1 MSIDSLNLV
10 ERSVVLWHLQVCMA
24 TFYTQNYPKE
34 TSKRKP
40 YQSMQFTD
48 TVYCSHEKL
57 NVFTISAPLRYFD
70 NLTTIQLEDNQLTW
84 LPGELWHLPR
94 LQKLNIGR
102 NALAELPAD
111 IGLLVGLKELY
122 VHENQL
128 VTLPSQI
135 GQLVHLGVLDLTN
148 NTAISFLP
156 GEITCLS
163 PSLRRLWIEGTSL
176 LASRTDTNSTW
187 LSQQRK
193 VPSLF
198 NLCAQQ
204 AGSSFDSISSKN
216 TGLPLSLLYLLMSE
230 IDPLNDTVTATSQ
243 TGGNRMDLGRTSSL
257 VRRCSMCQSI
267 LYYRGIPLLEPHGQF
282 GGQSLPLL
290 YHVCSQTCKNRWLHG
305 TK

>member
-1 MSIDSLNLV
+1 
-10 ERSVVLWHLQVCMA
+10 MA

-40 YQSMQFTD
+40 YQSLQFTD
-48 TVYCSHEKL
+48 TVHCSHEKL
-57 NVFTISAPLRYFD
+57 NSFTFSAPLRYFD
-70 NLTTIQLEDNQLTW
+70 HLTTIQLEDNQLTW

-94 LQKLNIGR
+94 LQKLNLGR

-111 IGLLVGLKELY
+111 LGLLVGLKELY

-135 GQLVHLGVLDLTN
+135 GQLVDLGVLDLTN
-148 NTAISFLP
+148 NIAISFLP
-156 GEITCLS
+156 GEITRLS

-176 LASRTDTNSTW
+176 LASRTDINPTW
-187 LSQQRK
+187 LSQQQN

-204 AGSSFDSISSKN
+204 AGSSFVSINSTKA
-216 TGLPLSLLYLLMSE
+216 GLPLPLLSVLMAE
-230 IDPLNDTVTATSQ
+230 IDPLNDTATTTLQSE
-243 TGGNRMDLGRTSSL
+243 GNGIDLGRTSSL
-257 VRRCSMCQSI
+257 VRRCSICQSI
-267 LYYRGIPLLEPHGQF
+267 LYYPGIPLLEPHGQL

-290 YHVCSQTCKNRWLHG
+290 YHVCSQTCKSRWLDG
-305 TK
+305 MK